1 MKKQYSNLQE
11 LTRMMRKCIGQ
22 SINNSINQ
30 TSFPYICLY
39 IYQYVFHFSLLFI
52 IILIIISLVG
62 MKDFQTMV
70 LMIRDMGAEKKVYQ
84 IKTIYN

>member
-1 MKKQYSNLQE
+1 MKKQYFNLQE

-22 SINNSINQ
+22 SIKNSINQ
-30 TSFPYICLY
+30 TSFPYICLS

-62 MKDFQTMV
+62 MKDCQKMV